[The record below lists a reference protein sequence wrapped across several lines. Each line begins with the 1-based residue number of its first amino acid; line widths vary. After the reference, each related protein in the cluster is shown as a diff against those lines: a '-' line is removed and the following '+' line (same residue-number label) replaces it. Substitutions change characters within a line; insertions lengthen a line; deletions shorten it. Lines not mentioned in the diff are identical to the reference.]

1 MRQQIDDEI
10 PTVEFHCQD
19 HDIITVQRLLT
30 PRVASATLHRLRSAP
45 PSFAR
50 PSFELSFALQS
61 AVACCVRFRIHQR
74 HRPPCG
80 GEARRA
86 PIIVFEHPRLEV
98 GRGADV
104 DRVIAAAK
112 DVDTPH
118 RRRSHRRQ
126 ANSSPSTR
134 FARSGH
140 FSLTAAC
147 LSLTAACHERA
158 SGLPKARWRRV
169 EMEAAGVEP
178 ASENTPS
185 QASTCVAALESSQPP
200 SKSDGNRRPLAPN
213 ESRRH
218 PSEPPVTT
226 SLHL

>member
-1 MRQQIDDEI
+1 MSEPLACRRQD
-10 PTVEFHCQD
+10 
-19 HDIITVQRLLT
+19 
-30 PRVASATLHRLRSAP
+30 
-45 PSFAR
+45 
-50 PSFELSFALQS
+50 
-61 AVACCVRFRIHQR
+61 
-74 HRPPCG
+74 G
-80 GEARRA
+80 GESK
-86 PIIVFEHPRLEV
+86 RL
-98 GRGADV
+98 
-104 DRVIAAAK
+104 
-112 DVDTPH
+112 
-118 RRRSHRRQ
+118 
-126 ANSSPSTR
+126 SPSTR

-140 FSLTAAC
+140 FSLTV
-147 LSLTAACHERA
+147 ACHERA